1 MKPSRIAILIW
12 CAIALLGVMCLVLPE
27 RMQIGPLTLRWTTL
41 NKVLGSQDE
50 GFPLD
55 EGLRM
60 KDEGLDSTAF
70 MEVRSP
76 GRTQYNADLEPNG
89 AAGRPH
95 LLDTSETKVIS
106 PSSCVLPPLSQESPS
121 SCVLHP
127 SSVEE
132 EVQGDSDVLT
142 AFRQGLAEADRRTV
156 RVVHY
161 GDSQIEEDRMTQT
174 LRRRLQ
180 AVYGGGGVG
189 MLPLQQ
195 TIPTRT
201 IKQTLT
207 VNGIRQTTQQG
218 PRRHLVYGPKA
229 QRRDNGLYGPMGQ
242 VALLGDTTLQRQDSA
257 VLHVEPMG
265 KKPYSETYFNRAR
278 VWAAGDFRCYV
289 NGQPIPTGGAVSR
302 PHHEGDRLTLV
313 RSGDRTSYVLAD
325 STTSCD
331 LALVGCGEVYAVSL
345 ETERGVIVDNIP
357 MRGCTGT
364 IFTDIDSTQLATF
377 YRETNTRLIIMQFGG
392 NAIPFN
398 EQPTTIAGTVQ
409 SLRKQVRYLR
419 RCAPEASILFVGPG
433 DMLTQIDGETTTYPL
448 LPYMD
453 RLLRKMAAE
462 EHIAYFSLYEMMGGK
477 DSMLRWQK
485 NGWAGSDGVH
495 FTRRGA
501 EIAGEKLSEYIMK
514 NL

>member
-1 MKPSRIAILIW
+1 
-12 CAIALLGVMCLVLPE
+12 
-27 RMQIGPLTLRWTTL
+27 MQIGELTLRWTTL
-41 NKVLGSQDE
+41 NKVLGAEEQGTRSQDE
-50 GFPLD
+50 RYNSFVS
-55 EGLRM
+55 ENSKM
-60 KDEGLDSTAF
+60 SVSTAG
-70 MEVRSP
+70 ETPASP
-76 GRTQYNADLEPNG
+76 EA
-89 AAGRPH
+89 
-95 LLDTSETKVIS
+95 S
-106 PSSCVLPPLSQESPS
+106 PSSLNLDSVSNESKPNTS
-121 SCVLHP
+121 RSTVNIP
-127 SSVEE
+127 TVE
-132 EVQGDSDVLT
+132 EVQGDSDVLA
-142 AFRQGLAEADRRTV
+142 AFRQSLAEADRRTV

-161 GDSQIEEDRMTQT
+161 GDSQIEEDRMTLT

-218 PRRHLVYGPKA
+218 PRRHLVYGPKV
-229 QRRDNGLYGPMGQ
+229 QRRDDGLYGPMGQ
-242 VALLGDTTLQRQDSA
+242 VAFIGDTVLQRQDSA

-265 KKPYSETYFNRAR
+265 KKPYSETYFNRLR
-278 VWAAGDFRCYV
+278 LWTKGDFRCYV
-289 NGQPIPTGGAVSR
+289 NGLPCIDSSATV
-302 PHHEGDRLTLV
+302 LT
-313 RSGDRTSYVLAD
+313 LAD

-345 ETERGVIVDNIP
+345 ETEKGVVVDNIP

-364 IFTDIDSTQLATF
+364 IFTNIDSTQLATF

-453 RLLRKMAAE
+453 RLLKKMAAE

-501 EIAGEKLSEYIMK
+501 EIAGEKLSEYILK

>member
-1 MKPSRIAILIW
+1 
-12 CAIALLGVMCLVLPE
+12 MCVVLPE
-27 RMQIGPLTLRWTTL
+27 RMQIGALTLRWTTL
-41 NKVLGSQDE
+41 GCVLGEKPKSDVQVFPDTLTDTLLPPEVRPTADIKSDTTGTPRKVL
-50 GFPLD
+50 P
-55 EGLRM
+55 
-60 KDEGLDSTAF
+60 
-70 MEVRSP
+70 
-76 GRTQYNADLEPNG
+76 
-89 AAGRPH
+89 
-95 LLDTSETKVIS
+95 VI
-106 PSSCVLPPLSQESPS
+106 PP
-121 SCVLHP
+121 
-127 SSVEE
+127 VEE
-132 EVQGDSDVLT
+132 VPGDSDVLA

-161 GDSQIEEDRMTQT
+161 GDSQIEEDRMTLT

-229 QRRDNGLYGPMGQ
+229 QRRDDGMYGPMGQ
-242 VALLGDTTLQRQDSA
+242 VALLGDTALQRQDSA

-265 KKPYSETYFNRAR
+265 KKPYSETYFNRLR
-278 VWAAGDFRCYV
+278 LWTKGDFRCYV
-289 NGQPIPTGGAVSR
+289 NGVACTDSSATV
-302 PHHEGDRLTLV
+302 LT
-313 RSGDRTSYVLAD
+313 LAD

-364 IFTDIDSTQLATF
+364 IFTNIDSTQLATF

-453 RLLRKMAAE
+453 RLLKKMAAE

-501 EIAGEKLSEYIMK
+501 EIAGEKLSEYILK

>member
-12 CAIALLGVMCLVLPE
+12 CAIALLGLMCVVLPE
-27 RMQIGPLTLRWTTL
+27 RMHIGQLTLRWTTIG
-41 NKVLGSQDE
+41 NVLGNQDK
-50 GFPLD
+50 GVNSFVD
-55 EGLRM
+55 EGLRI
-60 KDEGLDSTAF
+60 KEERLNSTDS
-70 MEVRSP
+70 
-76 GRTQYNADLEPNG
+76 
-89 AAGRPH
+89 
-95 LLDTSETKVIS
+95 DTSETKVIS
-106 PSSCVLPPLSQESPS
+106 PSSCVLDPSSNDSPS
-121 SCVLHP
+121 SNDT
-127 SSVEE
+127 VEAPRKALPVIPVVE
-132 EVQGDSDVLT
+132 EVQGDSDVLR
-142 AFRQGLAEADRRTV
+142 AFRQGLEEVDRRTV

-174 LRRRLQ
+174 LRRHLQ
-180 AVYGGGGVG
+180 ALYGGGGVG
-189 MLPLQQ
+189 MLPLHQ

-207 VNGIRQTTQQG
+207 INGIRQTSQQG

-229 QRRDNGLYGPMGQ
+229 QRREDGVYGAMGQ
-242 VALLGDTTLQRQDSA
+242 VAIIGDTALQRQDSA

-265 KKPYSETYFNRAR
+265 KKPHSETYFNRLR
-278 VWAAGDFRCYV
+278 LWAKGDFRCYV
-289 NGQPIPTGGAVSR
+289 NGQPIIDSSTTIFP
-302 PHHEGDRLTLV
+302 
-313 RSGDRTSYVLAD
+313 LAD

-331 LALVGCGEVYAVSL
+331 LALVGFGEIYAVSL
-345 ETERGVIVDNIP
+345 ETEKGVIVDNVP

-398 EQPTTIAGTVQ
+398 EQPSTIAGTVQ

-419 RCAPEASILFVGPG
+419 QCAPEASILFVGPG
-433 DMLTQIDGETTTYPL
+433 DMLTLIDGEATTYPL

-477 DSMLRWQK
+477 ESMLRWQK

-501 EIAGEKLSEYIMK
+501 EIAGEKLSEYILK
-514 NL
+514 TL

>member
-1 MKPSRIAILIW
+1 MIW
-12 CAIALLGVMCLVLPE
+12 CAIALLGLMCVVLPE
-27 RMQIGPLTLRWTTL
+27 RMHIGQLTLRWTTIG
-41 NKVLGSQDE
+41 NVLGSQDK
-50 GFPLD
+50 GVNSSVD
-55 EGLRM
+55 EGLRI
-60 KDEGLDSTAF
+60 KEERLNSTDS
-70 MEVRSP
+70 
-76 GRTQYNADLEPNG
+76 
-89 AAGRPH
+89 
-95 LLDTSETKVIS
+95 DTSETKVIS
-106 PSSCVLPPLSQESPS
+106 PSSCVLHPSSNDSPS
-121 SCVLHP
+121 SCVLPP
-127 SSVEE
+127 SSVED
-132 EVQGDSDVLT
+132 VQGDSDALR
-142 AFRQGLAEADRRTV
+142 AFRQGLAEVNRRTV

-174 LRRRLQ
+174 LRRHLQ
-180 AVYGGGGVG
+180 DLYGGGGVG
-189 MLPLQQ
+189 MLPLHQ

-207 VNGIRQTTQQG
+207 INGIRQTSQQG

-229 QRRDNGLYGPMGQ
+229 QRREDGVYGAMGQ
-242 VALLGDTTLQRQDSA
+242 VAIIGDTALQRQDSA

-265 KKPYSETYFNRAR
+265 KKPHSEAYFNRLR
-278 VWAAGDFRCYV
+278 LWAKGDFRCYV
-289 NGQPIPTGGAVSR
+289 NGQPVIDSSATILP
-302 PHHEGDRLTLV
+302 
-313 RSGDRTSYVLAD
+313 LAD

-331 LALVGCGEVYAVSL
+331 LALVGFGDVYAVSL
-345 ETERGVIVDNIP
+345 ETEKGVIVDNVP

-398 EQPTTIAGTVQ
+398 EQPSTIAGTVQ

-419 RCAPEASILFVGPG
+419 QCAPEASIIFVGPG
-433 DMLTQIDGETTTYPL
+433 DMLTLIDGETTTYPL

-477 DSMLRWQK
+477 ESMLRWQK

-501 EIAGEKLSEYIMK
+501 EIAGEKLSEYILK
-514 NL
+514 TL

>member
-12 CAIALLGVMCLVLPE
+12 CAIALLGVMCVVLPE
-27 RMQIGPLTLRWTTL
+27 RMHIGELTLRWTTIG
-41 NKVLGSQDE
+41 NVLGNQDK
-50 GFPLD
+50 GLSLD
-55 EGLRM
+55 EGLRI
-60 KDEGLDSTAF
+60 KDERLNSTDSA
-70 MEVRSP
+70 
-76 GRTQYNADLEPNG
+76 N
-89 AAGRPH
+89 
-95 LLDTSETKVIS
+95 SETKVIS
-106 PSSCVLPPLSQESPS
+106 PSSCVLDPSSNDSPS
-121 SCVLHP
+121 SCVLPP
-127 SSVEE
+127 SSLE
-132 EVQGDSDVLT
+132 EVQGDSDVLR
-142 AFRQGLAEADRRTV
+142 AFRQGLEEADRRTV

-174 LRRRLQ
+174 LRRHLQ
-180 AVYGGGGVG
+180 ALYGGGGVG

-207 VNGIRQTTQQG
+207 INGIRQTSQQG

-229 QRRDNGLYGPMGQ
+229 QRREDGVYGAMGQ
-242 VALLGDTTLQRQDSA
+242 VAIIGDTALQRQDSA

-265 KKPYSETYFNRAR
+265 KKPHSETYFNRLR
-278 VWAAGDFRCYV
+278 LWAKGDFRCYV
-289 NGQPIPTGGAVSR
+289 NGQPFIDSSATILP
-302 PHHEGDRLTLV
+302 
-313 RSGDRTSYVLAD
+313 LAD

-331 LALVGCGEVYAVSL
+331 LALAGFGEVYAVSL
-345 ETERGVIVDNIP
+345 EAEKGVIVDNIP

-398 EQPTTIAGTVQ
+398 EQPSTIAGTVQ

-419 RCAPEASILFVGPG
+419 QCAPEASILFVGPG
-433 DMLTQIDGETTTYPL
+433 DMLTLIDGEATTYPL

-477 DSMLRWQK
+477 ESMLRWQK

-501 EIAGEKLSEYIMK
+501 EIAGEKLSEYILK
-514 NL
+514 TL

>member
-1 MKPSRIAILIW
+1 MIW
-12 CAIALLGVMCLVLPE
+12 CAIALLGLMCVVLPE
-27 RMQIGPLTLRWTTL
+27 RMHIGQLTLRWTTIG
-41 NKVLGSQDE
+41 NVLGNQDK
-50 GFPLD
+50 GVNSFVD
-55 EGLRM
+55 EGLRI
-60 KDEGLDSTAF
+60 KEERLNSTDS
-70 MEVRSP
+70 
-76 GRTQYNADLEPNG
+76 
-89 AAGRPH
+89 
-95 LLDTSETKVIS
+95 DTSETKVIS
-106 PSSCVLPPLSQESPS
+106 PSSCVLHPSSNDSPS

-127 SSVEE
+127 LSVE
-132 EVQGDSDVLT
+132 EVQGDSDVLR
-142 AFRQGLAEADRRTV
+142 AFRQGLEEVNRRTV

-174 LRRRLQ
+174 LRRHLQ
-180 AVYGGGGVG
+180 ALYGGGGVG
-189 MLPLQQ
+189 MLPLHQ

-207 VNGIRQTTQQG
+207 INGIRQTSQQG

-229 QRRDNGLYGPMGQ
+229 QRREDGVYGAMGQ
-242 VALLGDTTLQRQDSA
+242 VAIIGDTALQRQDSA

-265 KKPYSETYFNRAR
+265 KKPHSETYFNRLR
-278 VWAAGDFRCYV
+278 LWAKGDFRCYV
-289 NGQPIPTGGAVSR
+289 NGQPFIDSSATILP
-302 PHHEGDRLTLV
+302 
-313 RSGDRTSYVLAD
+313 LAD

-331 LALVGCGEVYAVSL
+331 LALVGFGEVYAVSL
-345 ETERGVIVDNIP
+345 ETEKGVIVDNVP

-398 EQPTTIAGTVQ
+398 EQPSTIAGTVQ

-419 RCAPEASILFVGPG
+419 QCAPEASIIFVGPG
-433 DMLTQIDGETTTYPL
+433 DMLTMIDGEATTYPL

-477 DSMLRWQK
+477 ESMLRWQK

-501 EIAGEKLSEYIMK
+501 EIAGEKLSEYILK
-514 NL
+514 TL

>member
-12 CAIALLGVMCLVLPE
+12 CAIALLGVMCVVLPE
-27 RMQIGPLTLRWTTL
+27 RMQIGELTLRWTTL
-41 NKVLGSQDE
+41 GKVLGAEEQGTRSQDE
-50 GFPLD
+50 RYNSFVS
-55 EGLRM
+55 ENSKM
-60 KDEGLDSTAF
+60 SVSTAG
-70 MEVRSP
+70 ETPASP
-76 GRTQYNADLEPNG
+76 
-89 AAGRPH
+89 AA
-95 LLDTSETKVIS
+95 S
-106 PSSCVLPPLSQESPS
+106 PSSLNLDSVPNESKPNTS
-121 SCVLHP
+121 RSTVNIP
-127 SSVEE
+127 TVE
-132 EVQGDSDVLT
+132 EVQGDSDVLA

-161 GDSQIEEDRMTQT
+161 GDSQIEEDRMTLT

-207 VNGIRQTTQQG
+207 INGIRQTTQQG

-229 QRRDNGLYGPMGQ
+229 QRRDDGLYGPMGQ
-242 VALLGDTTLQRQDSA
+242 VALLGDTALQRQDSA

-265 KKPYSETYFNRAR
+265 KKPYSETYFNRLR
-278 VWAAGDFRCYV
+278 LWTKGDFRCYV
-289 NGQPIPTGGAVSR
+289 NGVACTDSSATI
-302 PHHEGDRLTLV
+302 LT
-313 RSGDRTSYVLAD
+313 LAD
-325 STTSCD
+325 STISCD
-331 LALVGCGEVYAVSL
+331 LAMVGCGEVYAVSL
-345 ETERGVIVDNIP
+345 ETEKGVIVDNIP

-453 RLLRKMAAE
+453 RLLKKMAAE

-501 EIAGEKLSEYIMK
+501 EIAGEKLSEYILK
-514 NL
+514 TLNY

>member
-12 CAIALLGVMCLVLPE
+12 CAIALLGLMCVVLPE
-27 RMQIGPLTLRWTTL
+27 RMHIGQLTLRWTTIG
-41 NKVLGSQDE
+41 NVLGNNDKGTKNKEPRLNST
-50 GFPLD
+50 
-55 EGLRM
+55 
-60 KDEGLDSTAF
+60 DS
-70 MEVRSP
+70 
-76 GRTQYNADLEPNG
+76 
-89 AAGRPH
+89 
-95 LLDTSETKVIS
+95 DTSETKVIS
-106 PSSCVLPPLSQESPS
+106 PSSCVLDPSSNDSPS
-121 SCVLHP
+121 SCVLP
-127 SSVEE
+127 PLSVE
-132 EVQGDSDVLT
+132 EVQGDSDVLR
-142 AFRQGLAEADRRTV
+142 AFRQGLEEVDRRTV

-174 LRRRLQ
+174 LRRHLQ
-180 AVYGGGGVG
+180 DLYGGGGVG
-189 MLPLQQ
+189 MLPLHQ

-207 VNGIRQTTQQG
+207 INGIRQTSQQG

-229 QRRDNGLYGPMGQ
+229 QRREDGVYGAMGQ
-242 VALLGDTTLQRQDSA
+242 VAIIGDTALQRQDSA

-265 KKPYSETYFNRAR
+265 KKPHSETYFNRLR
-278 VWAAGDFRCYV
+278 LWAKGDFRCYV
-289 NGQPIPTGGAVSR
+289 NGQPFIDSSATILP
-302 PHHEGDRLTLV
+302 
-313 RSGDRTSYVLAD
+313 LAD

-331 LALVGCGEVYAVSL
+331 LALVGFGEVYAVSL
-345 ETERGVIVDNIP
+345 ETEKGVIVDNVP

-398 EQPTTIAGTVQ
+398 EQPSTIAGTVQ

-419 RCAPEASILFVGPG
+419 QCAPEASILFVGPG
-433 DMLTQIDGETTTYPL
+433 DMLTLIDGEATTYPL

-477 DSMLRWQK
+477 ESMLRWQK

-501 EIAGEKLSEYIMK
+501 EIAGEKLSEYILK
-514 NL
+514 TL

>member
-1 MKPSRIAILIW
+1 
-12 CAIALLGVMCLVLPE
+12 MCVVLPE
-27 RMQIGPLTLRWTTL
+27 RMHIGKLTLRWTTIG
-41 NKVLGSQDE
+41 NVLGNQDK
-50 GFPLD
+50 GVNSSVD
-55 EGLRM
+55 EGLRI
-60 KDEGLDSTAF
+60 KDERLNSTDS
-70 MEVRSP
+70 
-76 GRTQYNADLEPNG
+76 
-89 AAGRPH
+89 
-95 LLDTSETKVIS
+95 DTSETKVIS
-106 PSSCVLPPLSQESPS
+106 PSSCVL
-121 SCVLHP
+121 HP
-127 SSVEE
+127 SSVE
-132 EVQGDSDVLT
+132 EVQGDSDVLA

-161 GDSQIEEDRMTQT
+161 GDSQIEEDRMTLT

-229 QRRDNGLYGPMGQ
+229 QRRDDGLYGPMGQ
-242 VALLGDTTLQRQDSA
+242 VAFIGDTVLQRQDSA

-265 KKPYSETYFNRAR
+265 KKTYSETYFNRLR
-278 VWAAGDFRCYV
+278 LWTKGDFRCYV
-289 NGQPIPTGGAVSR
+289 NGVACTDSSATV
-302 PHHEGDRLTLV
+302 LTLV
-313 RSGDRTSYVLAD
+313 D

-331 LALVGCGEVYAVSL
+331 LALVGYGEVYAVSL

-453 RLLRKMAAE
+453 RLLKKMAAE

-501 EIAGEKLSEYIMK
+501 EIAGEKLTEYILK
-514 NL
+514 TLNY

>member
-1 MKPSRIAILIW
+1 
-12 CAIALLGVMCLVLPE
+12 MCVVLPE
-27 RMQIGPLTLRWTTL
+27 RMHIGQLTLRWTTIG
-41 NKVLGSQDE
+41 NVLGNNDKGTKNKEPRLNS
-50 GFPLD
+50 F
-55 EGLRM
+55 
-60 KDEGLDSTAF
+60 DS
-70 MEVRSP
+70 E
-76 GRTQYNADLEPNG
+76 Y
-89 AAGRPH
+89 
-95 LLDTSETKVIS
+95 SETKVIS
-106 PSSCVLPPLSQESPS
+106 PSSNNSPS
-121 SCVLHP
+121 SNDT
-127 SSVEE
+127 VEAPRKALPVIPVVE
-132 EVQGDSDVLT
+132 DVQGDSNVLR
-142 AFRQGLAEADRRTV
+142 AFRQGLEEVNRRTV

-174 LRRRLQ
+174 LRRHLQ
-180 AVYGGGGVG
+180 ALYGGGGVG
-189 MLPLQQ
+189 MLPLHQ

-207 VNGIRQTTQQG
+207 INGIRQTSQQG

-229 QRRDNGLYGPMGQ
+229 QRREDGVYGAMGQ
-242 VALLGDTTLQRQDSA
+242 VAIIGNTALQRQDSA

-265 KKPYSETYFNRAR
+265 KKPYTETYFNRLR
-278 VWAAGDFRCYV
+278 LWAKGDFRCYL
-289 NGQPIPTGGAVSR
+289 NEQPIPDS
-302 PHHEGDRLTLV
+302 
-313 RSGDRTSYVLAD
+313 DRTSIVLAD

-331 LALVGCGEVYAVSL
+331 LALVGCGEVYAISL
-345 ETERGVIVDNIP
+345 ETEKGVIVDNVP

-377 YRETNTRLIIMQFGG
+377 YRESNTRLIIMQFGG

-398 EQPTTIAGTVQ
+398 EQPSTIAGTVQ

-419 RCAPEASILFVGPG
+419 QCAPEASILFVGPG
-433 DMLTQIDGETTTYPL
+433 DMLTLIDGEATTYPL

-477 DSMLRWQK
+477 ESMLRWQK

-501 EIAGEKLSEYIMK
+501 EIAGEKLSEYILS

>member
-12 CAIALLGVMCLVLPE
+12 CAIALLGVMCVVLPE
-27 RMQIGPLTLRWTTL
+27 RMQIGALTLRWTTL

-50 GFPLD
+50 RLPLD

-60 KDEGLDSTAF
+60 KDEGLNSDVDEGLRIKDEGLNSPDS
-70 MEVRSP
+70 E
-76 GRTQYNADLEPNG
+76 N
-89 AAGRPH
+89 
-95 LLDTSETKVIS
+95 SETKVI
-106 PSSCVLPPLSQESPS
+106 SPS

-132 EVQGDSDVLT
+132 VQGDSDVLA

-161 GDSQIEEDRMTQT
+161 GDSQIEEDRMTLT

-229 QRRDNGLYGPMGQ
+229 QRHDDGLYGPMGQ
-242 VALLGDTTLQRQDSA
+242 VALLGDAASQRQDSA

-265 KKPYSETYFNRAR
+265 KNTYSETYFNRVR
-278 VWAAGDFRCYV
+278 VWAAGDFRYYL
-289 NGQPIPTGGAVSR
+289 NGVACTDFSATA
-302 PHHEGDRLTLV
+302 LL
-313 RSGDRTSYVLAD
+313 LAD

-331 LALVGCGEVYAVSL
+331 LALVGCGEVYGISL

-357 MRGCTGT
+357 MRGCIGT
-364 IFTDIDSTQLATF
+364 VFTDIDSTQLADF

-398 EQPTTIAGTVQ
+398 EQPTTISGIVQ

-433 DMLTQIDGETTTYPL
+433 DMLTLIDGETTTYPL

-501 EIAGEKLSEYIMK
+501 EIAGEKLSEYILK

>member
-1 MKPSRIAILIW
+1 MIW
-12 CAIALLGVMCLVLPE
+12 CAIALLGLMCVVLPE
-27 RMQIGPLTLRWTTL
+27 RMHIGQLTLRWTTIG
-41 NKVLGSQDE
+41 NVLGREDE
-50 GFPLD
+50 GLNSFVD
-55 EGLRM
+55 EGLRI
-60 KDEGLDSTAF
+60 KEERLNSTDS
-70 MEVRSP
+70 
-76 GRTQYNADLEPNG
+76 
-89 AAGRPH
+89 
-95 LLDTSETKVIS
+95 DTSETKVIS
-106 PSSCVLPPLSQESPS
+106 PSSCVLDPSSNDSPS

-132 EVQGDSDVLT
+132 VQGDSDVLR
-142 AFRQGLAEADRRTV
+142 AFRQGLEEVDRRTV

-174 LRRRLQ
+174 LRRHLQ
-180 AVYGGGGVG
+180 ALYGGGGVG
-189 MLPLQQ
+189 MLPLHQ

-207 VNGIRQTTQQG
+207 INGIRQTSQQG

-229 QRRDNGLYGPMGQ
+229 QRREDGVYGAMGQ
-242 VALLGDTTLQRQDSA
+242 VAIIGDTALQRQDSA

-265 KKPYSETYFNRAR
+265 KKPHAETYFNRLR
-278 VWAAGDFRCYV
+278 LWAKGDFRCYV
-289 NGQPIPTGGAVSR
+289 NGQPFIDSSATILP
-302 PHHEGDRLTLV
+302 
-313 RSGDRTSYVLAD
+313 LAD

-331 LALVGCGEVYAVSL
+331 LALVGFGEVYAVSL
-345 ETERGVIVDNIP
+345 ETEKGVIVDNVP

-377 YRETNTRLIIMQFGG
+377 YRESNTRLIIMQFGG

-398 EQPTTIAGTVQ
+398 EQPSTIAGTVQ

-419 RCAPEASILFVGPG
+419 QCAPEASIIFVGPG
-433 DMLTQIDGETTTYPL
+433 DMLTLIDGEATTYPL

-462 EHIAYFSLYEMMGGK
+462 EHIAYFSLYEMMGGQE
-477 DSMLRWQK
+477 SMLRWQK

-501 EIAGEKLSEYIMK
+501 EIAGEKLSEYILK
-514 NL
+514 TL

>member
-12 CAIALLGVMCLVLPE
+12 CAIALLGLMCVVLPE
-27 RMQIGPLTLRWTTL
+27 RMHIGQLTLRWTTIGD
-41 NKVLGSQDE
+41 VLGREDE
-50 GFPLD
+50 GLNSFVDEGLNSSVD
-55 EGLRM
+55 EGLRI
-60 KDEGLDSTAF
+60 KEERLNSTDS
-70 MEVRSP
+70 
-76 GRTQYNADLEPNG
+76 
-89 AAGRPH
+89 
-95 LLDTSETKVIS
+95 DTSETKVIS
-106 PSSCVLPPLSQESPS
+106 PSSCVLHPSSKENPS
-121 SCVLHP
+121 SCVLP
-127 SSVEE
+127 PLSVE
-132 EVQGDSDVLT
+132 EVQGDSDVLR
-142 AFRQGLAEADRRTV
+142 AFRQGLEEVNRRTV

-180 AVYGGGGVG
+180 ALYGGGGVG
-189 MLPLQQ
+189 MLPLHQ

-207 VNGIRQTTQQG
+207 INGIRQTSQQG

-229 QRRDNGLYGPMGQ
+229 QRREDGVYGAMGQ
-242 VALLGDTTLQRQDSA
+242 VAIIGDTALQRQDSA

-265 KKPYSETYFNRAR
+265 KKPHSETYFNRLR
-278 VWAAGDFRCYV
+278 LWAKGDFRCYV
-289 NGQPIPTGGAVSR
+289 NGQPFIDSSATILP
-302 PHHEGDRLTLV
+302 
-313 RSGDRTSYVLAD
+313 LAD

-331 LALVGCGEVYAVSL
+331 LALAGFGEVYAVSL
-345 ETERGVIVDNIP
+345 ETEKGVIVDNIP

-398 EQPTTIAGTVQ
+398 EQPSTIAGTVQ

-419 RCAPEASILFVGPG
+419 QCAPEASIIFVGPG
-433 DMLTQIDGETTTYPL
+433 DMLTLIDGEATTYPL

-477 DSMLRWQK
+477 ESMLRWQK

-501 EIAGEKLSEYIMK
+501 EIAGEKLSEYI
-514 NL
+514 LSYL

>member
-1 MKPSRIAILIW
+1 MIW
-12 CAIALLGVMCLVLPE
+12 CAIALLGLMCVVLPE
-27 RMQIGPLTLRWTTL
+27 RMHIGQLTLRWTTIG
-41 NKVLGSQDE
+41 NVLGSQDK
-50 GFPLD
+50 GVNSSVD
-55 EGLRM
+55 EGLRI
-60 KDEGLDSTAF
+60 KEERLNSTDS
-70 MEVRSP
+70 
-76 GRTQYNADLEPNG
+76 
-89 AAGRPH
+89 
-95 LLDTSETKVIS
+95 DTSESKVISPSSCVLHPSSKES
-106 PSSCVLPPLSQESPS
+106 PSSCVLPPLS
-121 SCVLHP
+121 V
-127 SSVEE
+127 E
-132 EVQGDSDVLT
+132 EVQGDSDVLR
-142 AFRQGLAEADRRTV
+142 AFRQGLEEVDRRTV

-174 LRRRLQ
+174 LRRHLQ
-180 AVYGGGGVG
+180 DLYGGGGVG
-189 MLPLQQ
+189 MLPLHQ

-207 VNGIRQTTQQG
+207 INGIRQTSQQG

-229 QRRDNGLYGPMGQ
+229 QRREDGVYGAMGQ
-242 VALLGDTTLQRQDSA
+242 VAIIGDTALQRQDSA

-265 KKPYSETYFNRAR
+265 KKPHSETYFNRLR
-278 VWAAGDFRCYV
+278 LWAKGDFRCYV
-289 NGQPIPTGGAVSR
+289 NGQPVIDSSATILP
-302 PHHEGDRLTLV
+302 
-313 RSGDRTSYVLAD
+313 LAD

-331 LALVGCGEVYAVSL
+331 LALVGFGEVYAVSL
-345 ETERGVIVDNIP
+345 ETEKGVIVDNVP

-398 EQPTTIAGTVQ
+398 EQPSTIAGTVQ

-419 RCAPEASILFVGPG
+419 QCAPEASILFVGPG
-433 DMLTQIDGETTTYPL
+433 DMLTLIDGETTTYPL

-477 DSMLRWQK
+477 ESMLRWQK

-501 EIAGEKLSEYIMK
+501 EIAGEKLSEYILK
-514 NL
+514 TH

>member
-12 CAIALLGVMCLVLPE
+12 CAIALLGLMCVVLPE
-27 RMQIGPLTLRWTTL
+27 RMHIGQLTLRWTTIG
-41 NKVLGSQDE
+41 NVLGNQDK
-50 GFPLD
+50 GLNSFVD
-55 EGLRM
+55 EGLRI
-60 KDEGLDSTAF
+60 KEERLNSTDS
-70 MEVRSP
+70 
-76 GRTQYNADLEPNG
+76 
-89 AAGRPH
+89 
-95 LLDTSETKVIS
+95 DTSETKVIS
-106 PSSCVLPPLSQESPS
+106 PSSCVLHPSSNDSPS
-121 SCVLHP
+121 SCVLPP
-127 SSVEE
+127 SSVED
-132 EVQGDSDVLT
+132 VQGDSDVLR
-142 AFRQGLAEADRRTV
+142 AFRQGLEEVDRRTV

-174 LRRRLQ
+174 LRRHLQ
-180 AVYGGGGVG
+180 ALYGGGGVG
-189 MLPLQQ
+189 MLPLHQ

-207 VNGIRQTTQQG
+207 INGIRQTSQQG

-229 QRRDNGLYGPMGQ
+229 QRREDGVYGAMGQ
-242 VALLGDTTLQRQDSA
+242 VAIIGDTALQRQDSA

-265 KKPYSETYFNRAR
+265 KKPHSETYFNRLR
-278 VWAAGDFRCYV
+278 LWAKGDFRCYV
-289 NGQPIPTGGAVSR
+289 NGQPFIDSSATILP
-302 PHHEGDRLTLV
+302 
-313 RSGDRTSYVLAD
+313 LAD

-331 LALVGCGEVYAVSL
+331 LALVGFGDVYAVSL
-345 ETERGVIVDNIP
+345 ETEKGVIVDNVP
-357 MRGCTGT
+357 MRGSTGT

-398 EQPTTIAGTVQ
+398 EQPSTIAGTVQ

-419 RCAPEASILFVGPG
+419 QCAPEASIIFVGPG
-433 DMLTQIDGETTTYPL
+433 DMLTLIDGEATTYPL

-477 DSMLRWQK
+477 ESMLRWQK

-501 EIAGEKLSEYIMK
+501 EIAGEKLSEYILK
-514 NL
+514 TL

>member
-1 MKPSRIAILIW
+1 
-12 CAIALLGVMCLVLPE
+12 MCVVLPE
-27 RMQIGPLTLRWTTL
+27 RMHIGQLTLRWTTIG
-41 NKVLGSQDE
+41 NVLGNNDKGTKNKEPRLNS
-50 GFPLD
+50 F
-55 EGLRM
+55 
-60 KDEGLDSTAF
+60 DS
-70 MEVRSP
+70 E
-76 GRTQYNADLEPNG
+76 Y
-89 AAGRPH
+89 
-95 LLDTSETKVIS
+95 SETKVIS
-106 PSSCVLPPLSQESPS
+106 PSSNNSPS
-121 SCVLHP
+121 SNDT
-127 SSVEE
+127 VEAPRKALPVIPVVE
-132 EVQGDSDVLT
+132 DVQGDSNVLR
-142 AFRQGLAEADRRTV
+142 AFRQGLEEVNRRTV

-174 LRRRLQ
+174 LRRHLQ
-180 AVYGGGGVG
+180 DLYGGGGVG
-189 MLPLQQ
+189 MLPLHQ

-207 VNGIRQTTQQG
+207 INGIRQTSQQG

-229 QRRDNGLYGPMGQ
+229 QRREDGVYGAMGQ
-242 VALLGDTTLQRQDSA
+242 VAIIGDTALQRQDSA

-265 KKPYSETYFNRAR
+265 KKPYTETYFNRLR
-278 VWAAGDFRCYV
+278 LWAKGDFRCYL
-289 NGQPIPTGGAVSR
+289 NEQPIPDS
-302 PHHEGDRLTLV
+302 
-313 RSGDRTSYVLAD
+313 DRTSIVLAD

-331 LALVGCGEVYAVSL
+331 LALVGCGEVYAISL
-345 ETERGVIVDNIP
+345 ETEKGVIVDNVP

-398 EQPTTIAGTVQ
+398 EQPSTIAGTVQ

-419 RCAPEASILFVGPG
+419 QCAPEASIIFVGPG
-433 DMLTQIDGETTTYPL
+433 DMLTLIDGEATTYPL

-477 DSMLRWQK
+477 ESMLRWQK

-501 EIAGEKLSEYIMK
+501 EIAGEKLSEYILS